1 MGAPNRVEFY
11 FTKFIGLGIGFD
23 TFPYAVNI
31 TIMIPFLT
39 IDVGL
44 GKPYT
49 YIKSEKNKEL

>member
-11 FTKFIGLGIGFD
+11 FTKFIGLGIGFN

-44 GKPYT
+44 GKMTQYFLA
-49 YIKSEKNKEL
+49 KK

>member
-1 MGAPNRVEFY
+1 MGAPSRIEFY
-11 FTKFIGLGIGFD
+11 LTKFFGLGIGFD

-49 YIKSEKNKEL
+49 YIEEKSE